1 MSPRKKTR
9 RRTEVEEILGPED
22 ASLLDIVD
30 NLLNKGVV
38 LSGDVTIGLAQ
49 VDLVYARL
57 SVLLSA
63 ADRVL
68 PGEERAHDPERRV
81 VRRRAVDEQE
91 RRPVTRAEPR
101 DRRAVGRDDPPG
113 GGLVDHGPGRAADA
127 GPFGVHS

>member
-9 RRTEVEEILGPED
+9 RRTEAEEILGPED

-68 PGEERAHDPERRV
+68 PGERTDFIERHHARHVMRT
-81 VRRRAVDEQE
+81 RRRL
-91 RRPVTRAEPR
+91 RA
-101 DRRAVGRDDPPG
+101 
-113 GGLVDHGPGRAADA
+113 
-127 GPFGVHS
+127 